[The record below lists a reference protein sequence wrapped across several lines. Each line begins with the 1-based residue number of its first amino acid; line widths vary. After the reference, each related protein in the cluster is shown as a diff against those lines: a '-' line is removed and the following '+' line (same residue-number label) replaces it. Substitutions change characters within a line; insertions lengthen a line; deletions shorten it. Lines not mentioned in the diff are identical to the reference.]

1 MSSIAV
7 PPSVKDVANM
17 RAVSIHAKP
26 HYSLRGWQAFRIGDA
41 IFFGG
46 TRDAKGDEYEEV
58 WSGAIEFF
66 DAARACGMDEVGVVW
81 HIPVENVKC
90 QDIEE
95 CTDEILWMLE
105 EPLTASDVEP
115 LTPSEEVLWKILNA
129 RG

>member
-1 MSSIAV
+1 
-7 PPSVKDVANM
+7 M
-17 RAVSIHAKP
+17 REIPIHAKP

-46 TRDAKGDEYEEV
+46 KRDAKVDEYEDI

-66 DAARACGMDEVGVVW
+66 DSERACGMDELGVIW
-81 HIPVENVKC
+81 HIPIENVRC

-95 CTDEILWMLE
+95 CTDEILWMIE
-105 EPLTASDVEP
+105 APHTVRANEP

-129 RG
+129 RGGGQ